1 MNESHLKNVIEAAL
15 LAAGR
20 PLHLNELA
28 ELFEES
34 GRPAAAQL
42 REALTILGAEY
53 ETRGIELKET
63 AGGFRVQ
70 VRQALAGDTA
80 SRSPAICPRSQGS
93 LAPARCCLPA
103 TAAGRSIRLP

>member
-28 ELFEES
+28 ELFEEAV
-34 GRPAAAQL
+34 RPPAAL
-42 REALTILGAEY
+42 VREALAILAAEY

-70 VRQALAGDTA
+70 VRQAHAGDEHA
-80 SRSPAICPRSQGS
+80 WRPVGDRVWPEQAPRPGGVPSRE
-93 LAPARCCLPA
+93 
-103 TAAGRSIRLP
+103 